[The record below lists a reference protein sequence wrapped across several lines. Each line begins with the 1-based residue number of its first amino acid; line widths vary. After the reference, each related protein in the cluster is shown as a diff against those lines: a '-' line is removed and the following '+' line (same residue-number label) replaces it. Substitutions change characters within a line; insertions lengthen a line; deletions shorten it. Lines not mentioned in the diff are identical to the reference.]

1 MFATR
6 PRVFNPYK
14 SGSSTKRDLTID
26 RGSVEATDEFVLTYY
41 SLTPLPSI
49 KPKGEIGQI
58 RRESSKIRRQSS
70 RCCANLVLLGKMSMS
85 KRGGRRRT
93 RREGRG
99 KHDRVQEGMME
110 PTLLNTLQH
119 KTQRHMMK
127 RKFACDYSHLL
138 AWALDSERA
147 PYHMWVFTSFR
158 VGS

>member
-1 MFATR
+1 MHLRIHIYVHICVCIYTHIYTYR
-6 PRVFNPYK
+6 YILYTYITYIYIYMYIYK
-14 SGSSTKRDLTID
+14 HIYT
-26 RGSVEATDEFVLTYY
+26 
-41 SLTPLPSI
+41 SI
-49 KPKGEIGQI
+49 KPKDAIGQI